1 MIFFLLHIYIYII
14 VCHIVIVGTPFFPI
28 FLLKPKNP
36 CRKKKLEREAILPA
50 KRKLHRVGLGFRI
63 VGLGGSVGFC
73 SRFVGAQEPPAPGR
87 EEPPPNCWIRARTMP
102 DEEPPKA
109 SSYSSVAHAACRA
122 DPSSC
127 ASLFWVP
134 GVYHLPALQNSSE
147 RESARARF
155 TRNYPER
162 GV

>member
-28 FLLKPKNP
+28 FLFETKKPL
-36 CRKKKLEREAILPA
+36 RKKKLEREAILPA
-50 KRKLHRVGLGFRI
+50 KRKLHGVGLGFRI
-63 VGLGGSVGFC
+63 VGLGGSLGFC

-122 DPSSC
+122 DPYQVVRPCFGFQGYITFPLSRI
-127 ASLFWVP
+127 
-134 GVYHLPALQNSSE
+134 PARE
-147 RESARARF
+147 RERARAL
-155 TRNYPER
+155 Y
-162 GV
+162 